1 MVHNFP
7 AREANVVR
15 VAFAISIAALASMV
29 ASGKTQ
35 ALPIAPLPAE
45 VMTEAA
51 NTIPVYY
58 YCGRYIHTDGDTATS
73 GTGIIDMAAGTIT
86 ETSEARSH

>member
-1 MVHNFP
+1 M
-7 AREANVVR
+7 VR
-15 VAFAISIAALASMV
+15 VAFAISIAALASV
-29 ASGKTQ
+29 AASGKTQ

-58 YCGRYIHTDGDTATS
+58 YRGGYYPYRWRHRYYRHRYYRYGRWHY
-73 GTGIIDMAAGTIT
+73 
-86 ETSEARSH
+86 R